1 MGWCVIVAC
10 PACQT
15 RYRFDGS
22 GLVDETTRFECTQDA
37 CGHVFQYSPPLLA
50 GAKPL
55 LPPPPLSPPKP
66 SPSSPS
72 RSVLDDALTIPADE
86 GAFSDDETFAEDLLF
101 TKPLDLP
108 EEESFDQEDFAASE
122 APFSSDTPFYND
134 ADAAERDQTEALIPH
149 TRPAAESALSPGKF
163 LLGLG
168 TLLLL
173 NAVLGTYCYLHP
185 TSTEAWLARI
195 PVLGYLVASEQ
206 FPSQLIELTNLEGR
220 YHTTKD
226 GQRVFAVSGVAT
238 NTAGSPARTIQ
249 IEGEIYDA
257 QGKALGER
265 LIFCGPEITPDRLTT
280 LKLRE
285 IGALQD
291 LMPPKQFQVP
301 VGSSVKF
308 LIVFTAPPSTVAQ
321 FRSRVVA
328 AQFDNS

>member
-1 MGWCVIVAC
+1 MIVAC
-10 PACQT
+10 PVCQT

-22 GLVDETTRFECTQDA
+22 GLVDETTRFECTQDG
-37 CGHVFQYSPPLLA
+37 CGQVFQYSPPLLA
-50 GAKPL
+50 GAKP
-55 LPPPPLSPPKP
+55 PPPFSPPKP
-66 SPSSPS
+66 PPVSPP
-72 RSVLDDALTIPADE
+72 RSVPDDTLTIPADE
-86 GAFSDDETFAEDLLF
+86 GAFSDEETFAEDFLF
-101 TKPLDLP
+101 TKPLDPL
-108 EEESFDQEDFAASE
+108 EEESFDREDFVESE

-134 ADAAERDQTEALIPH
+134 TDAAERDQTEALFPQPRS
-149 TRPAAESALSPGKF
+149 TAEATLSPGKF
-163 LLGLG
+163 LIGLG
-168 TLLLL
+168 GLLLL
-173 NAVLGTYCYLHP
+173 NGLLGVYCFLYP
-185 TSTEAWLARI
+185 ASTEAWLARI

-206 FPSQLIELTNLEGR
+206 FPSELIELTNLEGR
-220 YHTTKD
+220 YQTTKD

-265 LIFCGPEITPDRLTT
+265 LIFCGPEITPDRLTN
-280 LKLRE
+280 LRLRE

-301 VGSSVKF
+301 AGSSVKF